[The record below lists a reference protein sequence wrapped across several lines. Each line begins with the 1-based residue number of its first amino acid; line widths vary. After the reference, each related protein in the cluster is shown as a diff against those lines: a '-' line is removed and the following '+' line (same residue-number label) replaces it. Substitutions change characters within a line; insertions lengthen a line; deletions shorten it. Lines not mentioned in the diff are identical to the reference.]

1 MNTQLVE
8 ALRQLN
14 LKPGQTVTVQ
24 VEGDLLEIRK
34 PPPDEPSAYSG
45 QVMLLP
51 WFDSPDPSAGTL
63 VAQPGKLPP
72 PDPVIVPRD
81 DEEQP

>member
-24 VEGDLLEIRK
+24 VEGELLEIRK

-45 QVMLLP
+45 QVMLVP
-51 WFDSPDPSAGTL
+51 WFDSPEPTRRITL
-63 VAQPGKLPP
+63 TPGGLPP
-72 PDPVIVPRD
+72 PDPVIVPD
-81 DEEQP
+81 DGEDAP